1 MLPTET
7 SNQPQFACD
16 DENRHFRTDHLNDD
30 LGGRSTRGGVVTAAA
45 QALKLVIS
53 TAAMVVVAR
62 LLTPQDYGLIGMV
75 AILVNFIGM
84 FQYLGLSTAT
94 IKWAELNHRQVSTLF
109 WINLVLSV
117 AVSLLTVASGPL
129 LAWFYQEPRLV
140 WITVG
145 YAFSLLLTGLYIQH
159 AALLIRQ
166 MRFVVIAI
174 VEVASMAIGLAAA
187 VVAAWFGAGYWAL
200 VLNQLVMSLVML
212 VGIWLAC
219 GWRPGLPARRTGV
232 RSMLSYGGNLTGYD
246 LMTFLS
252 RNLDNALIGRFWGAH
267 QLGIYSR
274 AYQMLLMPLSNL
286 NTPLGTVAVPALS
299 RLADSPER
307 YRAAYL
313 KILEKIAMITM
324 PGIVFMVATS
334 DWLVVFLLG
343 AQWHDSARIFM
354 LLGMAALIQPV
365 TRTCAWLFV
374 TQGRAREKLKWGLM
388 GGAIAIISIVIG
400 LPWGATGVAASY
412 GVVDLFIAT
421 PLLFWYVGRRGPVLA
436 RDIYWTIALPS
447 CAALCSLAV
456 LIICR
461 PWLKLL
467 ASPAIRLGVAL
478 VISVTVSFLVLAALP
493 AGRVALRNFKEM
505 LLLMLKRPRQSV
517 APEIVV

>member
-7 SNQPQFACD
+7 SKQPQFACN

-30 LGGRSTRGGVVTAAA
+30 LGGRSTRGGGVTAVA
-45 QALKLVIS
+45 QAVKLIIS
-53 TAAMVVVAR
+53 TTAMVMVAR

-94 IKWAELNHRQVSTLF
+94 IKWSKLNHPQVSTLF
-109 WINLVLSV
+109 WINVALSA

-145 YAFSLLLTGLYIQH
+145 YAFSLLLMGLYIQH

-166 MRFVVIAI
+166 MRFVVIAM
-174 VEVASMAIGLAAA
+174 VEITSMAIGLAAA

-200 VLNQLVMSLVML
+200 VLNQLVMGLVAL
-212 VGIWLAC
+212 VGMWIAC
-219 GWRPGLPARRTGV
+219 GWRPGLPARGTGV
-232 RSMLSYGGNLTGYD
+232 RSMLSYGSNLTGYD

-286 NTPLGTVAVPALS
+286 NTPLATVAVPALS
-299 RLADSPER
+299 RLSDSPER

-313 KILEKIAMITM
+313 KILQKIAMITM
-324 PGIVFMVATS
+324 PGIVFMIATS

-354 LLGMAALIQPV
+354 LLGMTAMIQPA
-365 TRTCAWLFV
+365 TATCAWLFV

-388 GGAIAIISIVIG
+388 GGTIAIISIVIG

-412 GVVDLFIAT
+412 GAADLLIST
-421 PLLFWYVGRRGPVLA
+421 PLLFWWVGRRGPVRA
-436 RDIYWTIALPS
+436 GDIYRTIALPA
-447 CAALCSLAV
+447 CAAVCSLVA
-456 LIICR
+456 LIISR

-467 ASPAIRLGVAL
+467 TSP
-478 VISVTVSFLVLAALP
+478 
-493 AGRVALRNFKEM
+493 
-505 LLLMLKRPRQSV
+505 
-517 APEIVV
+517 

>member
-1 MLPTET
+1 MLPTGS
-7 SNQPQFACD
+7 SNQPQFTSK
-16 DENRHFRTDHLNDD
+16 DENRHFSTDHLKDD
-30 LGGRSTRGGVVTAAA
+30 LGGRSTRGGGVTAVA
-45 QALKLVIS
+45 QAVKLVIS

-94 IKWAELNHRQVSTLF
+94 IKWSKLNHQQVSTLF
-109 WINLVLSV
+109 WINFVLSV
-117 AVSLLTVASGPL
+117 AVSLLTAASGPL
-129 LAWFYQEPRLV
+129 LVWFYQEPRLV
-140 WITVG
+140 WITIG
-145 YAFSLLLTGLYIQH
+145 YALSLLLTGLYIQH
-159 AALLIRQ
+159 AAILIRQ

-174 VEVASMAIGLAAA
+174 VEIASMAIGLAAA

-200 VLNQLVMSLVML
+200 VLNQLVMALVTL
-212 VGIWLAC
+212 VGMWVAC

-232 RSMLSYGGNLTGYD
+232 RSMLSYGGHLTGYD

-252 RNLDNALIGRFWGAH
+252 RNLDNALIGRFGGAH

-286 NTPLGTVAVPALS
+286 NTPLATVAVPALS

-313 KILEKIAMITM
+313 KILQKIALITM

-354 LLGMAALIQPV
+354 LLGMAAIIQPV
-365 TRTCAWLFV
+365 TGTCAWLFV
-374 TQGRAREKLKWGLM
+374 TQGRVREKLKWGLM
-388 GGAIAIISIVIG
+388 GGTVAITSIVIG

-412 GVVDLFIAT
+412 GAADLFIAT

-436 RDIYWTIALPS
+436 SDIYSTIALPA
-447 CAALCSLAV
+447 CAAVCSLAV
-456 LIICR
+456 LIISR

-467 ASPAIRLGVAL
+467 ASPGIRLAFSL
-478 VISVTVSFLVLAALP
+478 VISLAVSFLVLAAIP

-505 LLLMLKRPRQSV
+505 LLLMLKRPRESV
-517 APEIVV
+517 ADIAV

>member
-1 MLPTET
+1 MLPTGT
-7 SNQPQFACD
+7 SNQPQSACD
-16 DENRHFRTDHLNDD
+16 DENRHFRTDHLKDD
-30 LGGRSTRGGVVTAAA
+30 LGGRSTRGGAVTAAA
-45 QALKLVIS
+45 QAVKLLIS

-94 IKWAELNHRQVSTLF
+94 IKWSKLNHQQVSTLF
-109 WINLVLSV
+109 WINLALSA
-117 AVSLLTVASGPL
+117 AVSLVTLASGPL

-140 WITVG
+140 WITIA

-159 AALLIRQ
+159 TAILIRQ
-166 MRFVVIAI
+166 MRFVAIAI
-174 VEVASMAIGLAAA
+174 VEITSMAIGLAAA
-187 VVAAWFGAGYWAL
+187 IWAAWFGAGYWAL
-200 VLNQLVMSLVML
+200 VLNQLVMSLVTL
-212 VGIWLAC
+212 VGIWVAC
-219 GWRPGLPARRTGV
+219 GWRPGLPARSTGV

-286 NTPLGTVAVPALS
+286 NTPLATVAVPALS

-313 KILEKIAMITM
+313 RILEKIAMITM
-324 PGIVFMVATS
+324 PGIVFMIATS

-354 LLGMAALIQPV
+354 LLGMTALIQPV
-365 TRTCAWLFV
+365 TGTCAWLFV

-388 GGAIAIISIVIG
+388 GGAIAIVAIVIG

-412 GVVDLFIAT
+412 GAADLFIST
-421 PLLFWYVGRRGPVLA
+421 PLLFWYVGRRGPVRA
-436 RDIYWTIALPS
+436 SDIYWTIAPPA
-447 CAALCSLAV
+447 CAAVSSLAI

-467 ASPAIRLGVAL
+467 AAPGIRLVLAL
-478 VISVTVSFLVLAALP
+478 VISFAVSFLVLAALP
-493 AGRVALRNFKEM
+493 AGRVGLRNFKEM

-517 APEIVV
+517 A